1 MLNIGI
7 CDDGVNT
14 CAFFEMMVQKYA
26 KKKLLQVQV
35 ECWNSGET
43 LKKALMNGNQIDV
56 LFLDIEMYGLSGI
69 DIGKYIRNQ
78 MDDHCMQII
87 YISGKSFHA
96 KDLFQVQPMDFLEK
110 PITDVQIEAALDF
123 AVKLTGKWNGRFEYK
138 VGKEYYYL
146 PYRDILY
153 FTSYGRMVRI
163 MLADSQGDVKRNREN
178 SLFSE
183 DGNKIEFYGKMT
195 DVLEKLPVGFQRIHH
210 SYIINTMYVS
220 RYQYDQVELVTGC
233 VLPISKSYRK
243 EVRHQLLQEG

>member
-14 CAFFEMMVQKYA
+14 CAFFELTVRKYA
-26 KKKLLQVQV
+26 ERKLLQVQV

-43 LKKALMNGNQIDV
+43 LKHALMNGSHIDI

-78 MDDHCMQII
+78 MDDHCMQIV

-110 PITDVQIEAALDF
+110 PITDVQIEAALEL

-163 MLADSQGDVKRNREN
+163 MLADSYGDVKKDGKGPND
-178 SLFSE
+178 SKE
-183 DGNKIEFYGKMT
+183 DRTVEFYGKIKE
-195 DVLEKLPVGFQRIHH
+195 VLGKLPVGFQQIHH
-210 SYIINTMYVS
+210 SYIINTMYVR
-220 RYQYDQVELVTGC
+220 RYQYDQIELVTGC

-243 EVRHQLLQEG
+243 EVRHQILQEG